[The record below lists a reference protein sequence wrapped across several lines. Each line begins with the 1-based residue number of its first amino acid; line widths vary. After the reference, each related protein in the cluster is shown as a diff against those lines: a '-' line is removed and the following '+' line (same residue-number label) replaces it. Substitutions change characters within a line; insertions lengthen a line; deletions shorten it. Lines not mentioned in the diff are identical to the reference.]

1 VAAPR
6 TVGRLGARAALPAG
20 LFVQG
25 VLTAAIATL
34 GASDGVILLL
44 IAGTAA
50 AFGHMH
56 AIVSYGITATSGLS
70 DDEQGLATGL
80 VTTAQQVGITI
91 GIPLLSA
98 LASARAGSLRAA
110 GRTFAQATLGGVRLG
125 LAVDAGVVLA
135 VALLIAVFLGRARVD
150 ASNSE

>member
-1 VAAPR
+1 
-6 TVGRLGARAALPAG
+6 
-20 LFVQG
+20 
-25 VLTAAIATL
+25 
-34 GASDGVILLL
+34 VILLL
-44 IAGTAA
+44 VAGTAA

-56 AIVSYGITATSGLS
+56 AIVAYGITATSGLS

-110 GRTFAQATLGGVRLG
+110 GHTFGQATLGGVRLG
-125 LAVDAGVVLA
+125 LAVDAGVAVA
-135 VALLIAVFLGRARVD
+135 VALLIAAFLGRTRAE
-150 ASNSE
+150 ASHK